1 MELPIYKVLR
11 FGPPLAF
18 KNGMKRNVRLL
29 VLASIFTS
37 GLFAQFSERLNSK
50 ISPDLAAAIA
60 SIEDGQENNEIDLIV
75 RFKTA
80 TGLRNGVSR
89 SARLS
94 RRATIQNE
102 LSIIQSAVIRV
113 PLGEVEMLAAS
124 ADVEYISPDRDVI
137 SSMSKVRV
145 ATQADVQWSK
155 LRLDGWGVRVAVVD
169 SGIAANEAF
178 STGSTTSR
186 LVYSKSFITN
196 PSLMNSTKAPGTDTG
211 ITPVTPDGSIGA
223 LSTSVGTSLIT
234 STGTSDGYGHGTHVA
249 SIIGGDGEG
258 TSDLVTAKYRGMATG
273 VDLVNLRVLD
283 DNGSG
288 KESYVV
294 AALQWILTNKQDK
307 TNNLNIRVI
316 NLSLGRPVFE
326 SYKLDPLCLAVEA
339 AWKAG
344 ITVVVAAGNDGRYD
358 NGRNKGY
365 GTITSPG
372 NDPYVITVGA
382 GNPRGTDT
390 RTDDIPATYS
400 SKGPSAIDH
409 IVKPDIMAPGNR
421 IVALATGKLKAENP
435 TSVVDTVNSYMEL
448 SGTSMAA
455 PVVAAAAALMIGQD
469 KFLTP
474 DQIKIRI
481 MKTAWRSMIPT
492 STATDPVTKKTYT
505 VNSDLFTVGAG
516 YLDVFAALNDRY
528 SSALSAQSPAAT
540 IDPITGVVRIIR
552 GNNVVWGD
560 STLPNNVVWGD
571 NVKGDNVVW
580 GDSVV
585 WGETTPSA
593 MSILWGESA
602 IYGSSGGVSGE
613 ASRTL
618 IKGE

>member
-1 MELPIYKVLR
+1 
-11 FGPPLAF
+11 
-18 KNGMKRNVRLL
+18 MKRIALKL
-29 VLASIFTS
+29 ILTSIFTS
-37 GLFAQFSERLNSK
+37 GLFAQFSDRLISK
-50 ISPDLAAAIA
+50 ISPDLAATIA
-60 SIEDGQENNEIDLIV
+60 ATEDGQENNEIDLIV

-80 TGLRNGVSR
+80 TGLRNGISR

-124 ADVEYISPDRDVI
+124 PEVEYISPDRDVI
-137 SSMSKVRV
+137 SKLSKARV
-145 ATQADVQWSK
+145 ASQAEVQWSK
-155 LRLDGWGVRVAVVD
+155 LRLDGWGVRVAVID
-169 SGIAANEAF
+169 SGITANEAF
-178 STGSTTSR
+178 TTGSTTSR
-186 LVYSKSFITN
+186 LVYSRSFI
-196 PSLMNSTKAPGTDTG
+196 PSSLMNNTTGGTSNGFGVAP
-211 ITPVTPDGSIGA
+211 PVTPDSSVGA
-223 LSTSVGTSLIT
+223 LATSVSGSSLYT
-234 STGTSDGYGHGTHVA
+234 ATGTSDGYGHGTHVA
-249 SIIGGDGEG
+249 SIIAGDGEG
-258 TSDLVTAKYRGMATG
+258 TTDLTSAKYRGLAIG

-283 DNGSG
+283 DYGSG

-294 AALQWILTNKQDK
+294 AALQWILTNKLDK
-307 TNNLNIRVI
+307 LNNLNIRVI
-316 NLSLGRPVFE
+316 NLSLGRPVYE
-326 SYKLDPLCLAVEA
+326 SYKRDPLCLAVEA

-358 NGRNKGY
+358 NGQNKGY

-390 RTDDIPATYS
+390 RVDDIPATYS

-421 IVALATGKLKAENP
+421 IVALATGRLKASNP
-435 TSVVDTVNSYMEL
+435 TNVVDTVNSYMEL

-481 MKTAWRSMIPT
+481 MKTAWRSMLPS
-492 STATDPVTKKTYT
+492 STVTDPATKKTYT

-516 YLDVFAALNDRY
+516 YLDVYAALNDRY
-528 SSALSAQSPAAT
+528 TSALSAQSPAAT
-540 IDPITGVVRIIR
+540 IDPLTGTVRIIR
-552 GNNVVWGD
+552 SSNVVWGD

-593 MSILWGESA
+593 MSVVWGESA
-602 IYGSSGGVSGE
+602 IYGSSSPVSSE
-613 ASRTL
+613 ASKPL

>member
-1 MELPIYKVLR
+1 M
-11 FGPPLAF
+11 
-18 KNGMKRNVRLL
+18 NRNALKL
-29 VLASIFTS
+29 VIASIFTS
-37 GLFAQFSERLNSK
+37 GVYAQFADRLTSK
-50 ISPDLAAAIA
+50 IAPDLAASIA

-75 RFKTA
+75 RFKTS

-94 RRATIQNE
+94 RRATVQNE
-102 LSIIQSAVIRV
+102 LTIIQSAVIRV
-113 PLGEVEMLAAS
+113 PLGEVEILAAS
-124 ADVEYISPDRDVI
+124 PEVEYISPDRDVI
-137 SSMSKVRV
+137 SKLSKVRA

-155 LRLDGWGVRVAVVD
+155 LRLDGWGVRVAVID
-169 SGIAANEAF
+169 SGITPNEAF
-178 STGSTTSR
+178 STGSTSR
-186 LVYSKSFITN
+186 LVYSKSFL
-196 PSLMNSTKAPGTDTG
+196 PSTGMMNNSTSGGGTDIG
-211 ITPVTPDGSIGA
+211 VAPPVTPDGSIGA
-223 LSTSVGTSLIT
+223 LSTSVSGSSIST

-249 SIIGGDGEG
+249 SILGGDGEG
-258 TSDLVTAKYRGMATG
+258 TSDLTTAKYRGMAAG

-307 TNNLNIRVI
+307 LNNLNIRVI

-358 NGRNKGY
+358 NGTNKGY
-365 GTITSPG
+365 GTITSPA

-390 RTDDIPATYS
+390 RTDDVPATYS

-421 IVALATGKLKAENP
+421 IVALATGRLKADNP
-435 TSVVDTVNSYMEL
+435 TNVVDTVNSYMEL

-481 MKTAWRSMIPT
+481 MKTAWRSMVRT
-492 STATDPVTKKTYT
+492 STVTDPATNKVYT
-505 VNSDLFTVGAG
+505 VRSDMFTVGAG
-516 YLDVFAALNDRY
+516 YLDVYAALSDRY
-528 SSALSAQSPAAT
+528 STALSAQSPAVTMDAF
-540 IDPITGVVRIIR
+540 TGVVRIIK
-552 GNNVVWGD
+552 GSNVVWGD

-571 NVKGDNVVW
+571 NVKGENVVW

-593 MSILWGESA
+593 LNVIWGESA
-602 IYGSSGGVSGE
+602 IYGTSGGVSGE